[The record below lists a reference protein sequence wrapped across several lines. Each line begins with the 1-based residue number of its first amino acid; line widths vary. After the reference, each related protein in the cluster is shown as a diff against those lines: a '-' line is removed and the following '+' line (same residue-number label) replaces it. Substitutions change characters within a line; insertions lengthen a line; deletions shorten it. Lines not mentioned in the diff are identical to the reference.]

1 MKLNKWINKAKKP
14 VLYFCCSFLFLS
26 LIHTFK
32 VNQSYKMLAEEQVKK
47 TVELWI
53 EKDLP
58 KVSEIAKTKDSSF
71 DIKTGFEEI
80 TELQEIL
87 DGYIYESVDYKI
99 NAVSVNSSNEDS
111 PIVKAKVT
119 ITNYNNLEVLKTVI
133 NQLIQTDI
141 KVDINYN
148 FNDFIKENIDS
159 IKKACQSI
167 KKDYEKVVIIN
178 FTYDKQFYL
187 PLEDNN
193 DFYNALSGNMLKFK
207 KEVKE
212 IDVKI

>member
-26 LIHTFK
+26 LVHTFK
-32 VNQSYKMLAEEQVKK
+32 VNQSYKMLAEEQIKE
-47 TVELWI
+47 TVELWK
-53 EKDLP
+53 EKDLL
-58 KVSEIAKTKDSSF
+58 KVSEIAKIEESSF
-71 DIKTGFEEI
+71 EIKTGFEEI
-80 TELQEIL
+80 TELQEVL
-87 DGYIYESVDYKI
+87 DEYIYESVDYKI
-99 NAVSVNSSNEDS
+99 NAVSVNSANEDT

-148 FNDFIKENIDS
+148 FNDFIKDNIES

-167 KKDYEKVVIIN
+167 KKDYEKVVIVN
-178 FTYDKQFYL
+178 FTYDNQFYL
-187 PLEDNN
+187 HFEDNKE
-193 DFYNALSGNMLKFK
+193 FYNALSGNMLKFK
-207 KEVKE
+207 EEVKE